1 MAGIGARVASQRKYG
16 PVKKDRCFEPVGRS
30 LMRALIVPKIYFERA
45 WPPPEGAYFARV
57 DVVAIDRAGTGD
69 VHVVE
74 IKKSLADA
82 LADGVPAIMDVSAH
96 YRWVAYQ
103 GEGLRPVGMSALL
116 SLQSEKPLLP
126 KKGMGRIGVIE
137 VVRMAGGD
145 LGANIRLK
153 AERFQP
159 GDIDALVQEF
169 QRREKP
175 DIEFKE

>member
-1 MAGIGARVASQRKYG
+1 MASRSPSTARPRRGSVSEE
-16 PVKKDRCFEPVGRS
+16 RCLEPVARC
-30 LMRALIVPKIYFERA
+30 LMRMLLVPKVYFVRA
-45 WPPPEGAYFARV
+45 WPPPKGTCLTRV

-69 VHVVE
+69 IHVVDVE
-74 IKKSLADA
+74 KSLADA
-82 LADGVPAIMDVSAH
+82 LADGVQAIRDVPAH

-103 GEGLRPVGMSALL
+103 GEGLLSVGLQAML
-116 SLQSEKPLLP
+116 SLQSEEPLLP
-126 KKGMGRIGVIE
+126 KKSMGRIGVIE
-137 VVRMAGGD
+137 VVRMNGHD
-145 LGANIRLK
+145 LGARIRMK

>member
-1 MAGIGARVASQRKYG
+1 
-16 PVKKDRCFEPVGRS
+16 
-30 LMRALIVPKIYFERA
+30 LMRALMLPSIYFERT
-45 WPPPEGAYFARV
+45 WSSPKSTSSFRV

-74 IKKSLADA
+74 IKRSLADA
-82 LADGVPAIMDVSAH
+82 LADGVRAIMDVSAH

-103 GEGLRPVGMSALL
+103 GEGLLSAGMQAML

-126 KKGMGRIGVIE
+126 KKGMGRVGVIE

-169 QRREKP
+169 QNREKP

>member
-1 MAGIGARVASQRKYG
+1 MSTARRSPVLRGRVG
-16 PVKKDRCFEPVGRS
+16 PVSEERCREPVAQC
-30 LMRALIVPKIYFERA
+30 LIRALMLPEVYFGRA
-45 WPPPEGAYFARV
+45 WPPRKGTYLTRV

-69 VHVVE
+69 IHIVDVE
-74 IKKSLADA
+74 KSLADA
-82 LADGVPAIMDVSAH
+82 LAHGVQAIRDVPAH

-103 GEGLRPVGMSALL
+103 GEGLLSVGLKAML
-116 SLQSEKPLLP
+116 SLQSEEPLLP

-137 VVRMAGGD
+137 VVRMNGHD
-145 LGANIRLK
+145 LGARTRMK